1 MNGQCALLIWRQE
14 KPGMSATA
22 KHFERESARH
32 RLAAISSARS
42 NVLPWSVALAL
53 SAVVLGSTLA
63 FVL

>member
-1 MNGQCALLIWRQE
+1 
-14 KPGMSATA
+14 MSATA